1 MLFKLI
7 ALNGSYNLLK
17 CLCSL
22 KMKRYDLLGEFFAKV
37 IFKLYD
43 IDIKR
48 YQTPNF
54 KIGAKR
60 LIRMSKKRENSFD
73 IEMVGARFFVNF

>member
-1 MLFKLI
+1 MI
-7 ALNGSYNLLK
+7 YIV
-17 CLCSL
+17 
-22 KMKRYDLLGEFFAKV
+22 EFFAQV

-48 YQTPNF
+48 WKSPKF

-60 LIRMSKKRENSFD
+60 LIRMSGKREHGFD

>member
-1 MLFKLI
+1 MF
-7 ALNGSYNLLK
+7 LK
-17 CLCSL
+17 DETLWFIV
-22 KMKRYDLLGEFFAKV
+22 EFFAQV

-48 YQTPNF
+48 YQTPKF

-60 LIRMSKKRENSFD
+60 LIRMSGKREHGFD